1 MHCLPSIDSFPM
13 FDEWI
18 IAKWFC
24 QYICRLIFRF
34 DLVDGDFRSVHVTSK
49 MKESDVE
56 VLSSWSILWEFGNL
70 DCPAVILKDLAMY
83 FRRMRRRSISD
94 VSMRSNF
101 LE

>member
-1 MHCLPSIDSFPM
+1 
-13 FDEWI
+13 
-18 IAKWFC
+18 
-24 QYICRLIFRF
+24 
-34 DLVDGDFRSVHVTSK
+34 VDGDFRSVHITSK

-56 VLSSWSILWEFGNL
+56 MLGLWLILWEFGNL

-83 FRRMRRRSISD
+83 FCTVRRWSISD

>member
-1 MHCLPSIDSFPM
+1 M

-34 DLVDGDFRSVHVTSK
+34 DLVDGDFRLVHVTSK
-49 MKESDVE
+49 TKESDVE
-56 VLSSWSILWEFGNL
+56 MLGSWSILWEFGNL
-70 DCPAVILKDLAMY
+70 DHPAVILEDLAVY
-83 FRRMRRRSISD
+83 FCRVRRWSILD

>member
-1 MHCLPSIDSFPM
+1 M

-18 IAKWFC
+18 IAKWFR

-56 VLSSWSILWEFGNL
+56 MLGSWSILSEFGNL
-70 DCPAVILKDLAMY
+70 DHPYVILEDLAMY
-83 FRRMRRRSISD
+83 FHCMRRWSISD
-94 VSMRSNF
+94 VSMTSNF
-101 LE
+101 LELFNDRNRFS

>member
-1 MHCLPSIDSFPM
+1 M

-18 IAKWFC
+18 IAKWFH
-24 QYICRLIFRF
+24 QYICRLVFRF
-34 DLVDGDFRSVHVTSK
+34 DFVDGDFRLVHVTSK

-56 VLSSWSILWEFGNL
+56 MLGSWSILWEFGNL
-70 DCPAVILKDLAMY
+70 DCPTVILEDLAMY
-83 FRRMRRRSISD
+83 FRRMRRWSISD